1 MPTTLQSA
9 GGRAA
14 SLNESAILGLKG
26 VTKFSCL
33 DGFAR
38 QGTLFD
44 KVSEDIQD
52 RGIAWSHQNRA
63 FLSGVSNPAKSACK
77 AGATVCVTGFQWH
90 LPLCAV

>member
-1 MPTTLQSA
+1 MP
-9 GGRAA
+9 AA
-14 SLNESAILGLKG
+14 LPQALIGPAMSGLKG

-52 RGIAWSHQNRA
+52 RGIAWLHQNRA
-63 FLSGVSNPAKSACK
+63 FLSGVSNPAKCACK
-77 AGATVCVTGFQWH
+77 AGASVAVTGFQWH

>member
-1 MPTTLQSA
+1 MP
-9 GGRAA
+9 AA
-14 SLNESAILGLKG
+14 LPQALNGPAISGLEEG
-26 VTKFSCL
+26 TKFSCL

-63 FLSGVSNPAKSACK
+63 FLSSVSNPAKCACK
-77 AGATVCVTGFQWH
+77 AVASVAVTGFQWH